1 MTPFPLSISKRLNGY
16 HPVSLFFS
24 SGGKT
29 LELAFASHP
38 SLILL
43 NEFHVELVASADL
56 PLICGSHVMQ
66 WHATSCSGRERAR
79 SGMKGQGRS
88 CEQEASVAGEE
99 RFAAL
104 TIVIYTLFSV
114 SRIDSYQEDDHSLV
128 GSRRV
133 RLDLYTLC
141 ASGSALSHFVHNFI
155 PSGFPRLSRKDDF
168 HCLAPFSFQVTSPSF
183 PSVGA

>member
-133 RLDLYTLC
+133 RLDLYTPC
-141 ASGSALSHFVHNFI
+141 AFWVCSVSFCTQFYTF
-155 PSGFPRLSRKDDF
+155 GFSS
-168 HCLAPFSFQVTSPSF
+168 SF
-183 PSVGA
+183 